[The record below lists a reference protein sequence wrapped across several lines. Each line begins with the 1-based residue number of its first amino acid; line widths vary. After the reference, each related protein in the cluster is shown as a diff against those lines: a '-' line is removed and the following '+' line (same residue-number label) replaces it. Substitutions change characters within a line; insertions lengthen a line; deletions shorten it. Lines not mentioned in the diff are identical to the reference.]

1 MISIIKSL
9 QKKNALNKS
18 GRFDK
23 LFKLVLLK
31 FVTHRSIERS
41 TTSSKITKSIGLLNC
56 NFIKYIEHISSES
69 HSVRIS

>member
-18 GRFDK
+18 GRFDD
-23 LFKLVLLK
+23 LFKLVLK